1 MAMEHQNHPFDSP
14 NPLRNQ
20 IRPHEPGT
28 TASSPRN
35 LGFHSNVL
43 ATSAPPA
50 NSRNITNSGT
60 LPGGL
65 FSNRSI
71 ISANWRNTNIATS
84 HNDRGPF
91 VLLPSYHGN
100 ESNILQFHRL
110 YENQNQSPPEA
121 IRAMSSPTSPQANAT
136 PKDAGTS
143 HGSEDPG
150 NNNNINPGDQSDRN
164 ASALAQVSKV
174 LTQTT
179 LQQQQQQQQS
189 GGRRAGQ
196 TDMPYYAY
204 CFDRGNGQYTR
215 LIPADMLPPLVDIP
229 ALQQGCLGMTV
240 LPCPTGLAPNGRSS
254 NLERVFVQVS
264 RIS

>member
-1 MAMEHQNHPFDSP
+1 
-14 NPLRNQ
+14 
-20 IRPHEPGT
+20 
-28 TASSPRN
+28 
-35 LGFHSNVL
+35 
-43 ATSAPPA
+43 
-50 NSRNITNSGT
+50 
-60 LPGGL
+60 
-65 FSNRSI
+65 
-71 ISANWRNTNIATS
+71 
-84 HNDRGPF
+84 
-91 VLLPSYHGN
+91 
-100 ESNILQFHRL
+100 
-110 YENQNQSPPEA
+110 
-121 IRAMSSPTSPQANAT
+121 MSSPTSPQANAS
-136 PKDAGTS
+136 PSDAGTS
-143 HGSEDPG
+143 RGSEDTG

-164 ASALAQVSKV
+164 ASALAQVSKA

-179 LQQQQQQQQS
+179 LQQQQQG